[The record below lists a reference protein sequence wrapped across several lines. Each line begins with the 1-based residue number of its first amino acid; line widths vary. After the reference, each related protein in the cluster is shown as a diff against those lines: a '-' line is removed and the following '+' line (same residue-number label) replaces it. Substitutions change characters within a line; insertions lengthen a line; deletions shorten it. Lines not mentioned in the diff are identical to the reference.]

1 MLFQYSIDI
10 WNQTN
15 WHAIQTKPS
24 RENFAAANVGA
35 LGVEFL
41 LPKAMKERWVHGCL
55 QTIVTP
61 LFSGYLFARFCPARS
76 LDSVRCAR
84 GVLRVLSSGLYPIPV
99 EEDVIAQIQMRA
111 EVDGCIRLLPTLS
124 LQPGTLVTIENGP
137 FQGLIGS
144 VEREWDDGKRVMLLL
159 EAMHHARVL
168 VDRRCLSVASSVN

>member
-1 MLFQYSIDI
+1 MLLRHSIDI

-76 LDSVRCAR
+76 LDSVRCTR

>member
-1 MLFQYSIDI
+1 MLLRHSIDI

-76 LDSVRCAR
+76 LDSVRCTR

-99 EEDVIAQIQMRA
+99 EEDVIAQIQIRA

>member
-1 MLFQYSIDI
+1 MLIRHSIDI

-24 RENFAAANVGA
+24 REDFAAANVGA

-41 LPKAMKERWVHGCL
+41 LPKAMKERWVRGCL
-55 QTIVTP
+55 QRIVKP

-76 LDSVRCAR
+76 LDSVRCSR

-99 EEDVIAQIQMRA
+99 EEDVIAQIHMRA
-111 EVDGCIRLLPTLS
+111 EMDGCIRLLPTLS

-137 FQGLIGS
+137 FQGFVGS

-159 EAMHHARVL
+159 EAMQHARVL